1 VKSGIGMEQI
11 VVRELTRELIE
22 TVRKEA
28 RQMRRTLKPLMR
40 RIMSLAD
47 AAAYLPE
54 NASRKCGVFEAVALY
69 YGAEVFLAQ
78 YQRMLEKINFTVYRE
93 DAADML
99 KMIKEIR
106 RRVDEVVDKA
116 YECTK

>member
-1 VKSGIGMEQI
+1 MEQI

-28 RQMRRTLKPLMR
+28 RQMRQTLKPFMR

-54 NASRKCGVFEAVALY
+54 NAECGVFEAVALY
-69 YGAEVFLAQ
+69 YGAEVFLTQ
-78 YQRMLEKINFTVYRE
+78 YQRLLEKINFTIYRE
-93 DAADML
+93 DAANIL
-99 KMIKEIR
+99 KMVGEIR

-116 YECTK
+116 YECAK